1 MSSRLPKFE
10 QLDSL
15 RTIAATAVV
24 LHHFL
29 PEYYLG
35 RFKYGW
41 IGVDLFFVIS
51 GFLITAILL
60 QQKAVVPNR
69 LMLVRNFMA
78 KRILRLF
85 PAYYLL
91 LTAFVVLRYAFHIW
105 SWEPGQGVFYF
116 TYTSN
121 LLFFQHGFGSMQLN
135 HVWTL
140 AVEEQFYLLWPWL
153 VLFLS
158 RETLLRT
165 VIAMVVLSFLF
176 KTFCDIDHVRMLTV
190 SHFDTLGGGALIAIL
205 GHEDGFF
212 AWIGHKWTLLVT
224 LSLAGLAL
232 NTLILPGPL
241 LLNASVWFLTITL
254 VTGCL
259 LGHGGVWGALL
270 DRRWMIHTGRISYG
284 IYLYHKPIPVFFEA
298 IHGHTG
304 IAISPWIQLILALLL
319 TYLIAELS
327 YRWIE
332 RPFLRLKEHF
342 DL

>member
-24 LHHFL
+24 LYHFL
-29 PEYYLG
+29 PDFHLG
-35 RFKYGW
+35 ALPDGW

-60 QQKAVVPNR
+60 RQKEAVPNR
-69 LMLVRNFMA
+69 FLLVRNFMA
-78 KRILRLF
+78 KRALRLF

-91 LTAFVVLRYAFHIW
+91 LIFFSVLHFAFHFW
-105 SWEPGQGVFYF
+105 SWDAGQGVYFF

-121 LLFFQHGFGSMQLN
+121 WLFFQHGFGSKQLS

-140 AVEEQFYLLWPWL
+140 AVEEQFYLIWPWL

-158 RETLLRT
+158 RKALLPT
-165 VIAMVVLSFLF
+165 VVTMVVLSFMF
-176 KTFCDIDHVRMLTV
+176 KTFSGIDHVRMLPV

-205 GHEDGFF
+205 GHEKGVF
-212 AWIGHKWTLLVT
+212 AWIGHKWAFLVT

-232 NTLILPGPL
+232 NEQVWARPL
-241 LLNASVWFLTITL
+241 LLNASVWLLSITL
-254 VTGCL
+254 VIGCL
-259 LGHGGVWGALL
+259 RGNGGAWGALL
-270 DRRWMIHTGRISYG
+270 DRRWMIHVGRISYG
-284 IYLYHKPIPVFFEA
+284 IYLYHKPIPIFFKA
-298 IHGHTG
+298 IQGHT
-304 IAISPWIQLILALLL
+304 AIEVDPIVQLALALVL
-319 TYLIAELS
+319 TFVVAELS